1 MASKVKLME
10 CKSCGAHFDEM
21 LPECPYCGTV
31 SIKGAQAEYMEK
43 LEDIRSDVENLSA
56 VPAQVT
62 KKELKKQTKI
72 ILWALGI
79 CGALLLICV
88 LIEVIFGY
96 KPQERDEKADYLWL
110 QENLPILNEL
120 YEQEQYEELI
130 KKVNAAYENNDP
142 VWRWEHRH
150 FCDYLEYVLEE
161 ADIIAKE
168 ASGQVLEIGDYEW
181 LLYLHCQTSQIMKS
195 SVLTEAEK
203 EKLMPLVEEL
213 NADYEARWKFNAEE
227 QALLDAMLQENNGF
241 PDFDDIEVIVEMWME
256 RNQKE

>member
-10 CKSCGAHFDEM
+10 CKSCGAQFDEM
-21 LPECPYCGTV
+21 MPACPYCGTM
-31 SIKGAQAEYMEK
+31 SIKGAQAEYMDK

-110 QENLPILNEL
+110 QENIPLLDEL
-120 YEQEQYEELI
+120 YEQGQYEELVA
-130 KKVNAAYENNDP
+130 KVNTAFQNNEP
-142 VWRWEHRH
+142 VWQWEHRY
-150 FCDYLEYVLEE
+150 FCDYLYYVLEE
-161 ADIIAKE
+161 NEVIEEE
-168 ASGQVLEIGDYEW
+168 ASGKVLERGDYEW
-181 LLYLHCQTSQIMKS
+181 LLYLHCQTSQIPES
-195 SVLTEAEK
+195 SLLTEEEK
-203 EKLMPLVEEL
+203 EKFSPMLEVL
-213 NADYEARWKFNAEE
+213 NADYEARWNFNTEE
-227 QALLDAMLQENNGF
+227 QALLDAMLQENDGSAN
-241 PDFDDIEVIVEMWME
+241 FDDIEVIVEMWME
-256 RNQKE
+256 RNNK